1 MSVLDKVLTLRPANA
16 VARLGP
22 GSRLPVLTPHELL
35 RALDSVPV
43 ALPCLPVQ
51 AKAALPGLLRAA
63 RAEDAVLGLACA
75 HPLAD
80 RGAGT
85 RFVEA
90 VKAAAEE
97 AEHRRPLFL
106 QAGPVRVSP
115 PGPEGLQAQQEAI
128 FHLVDAGFS
137 LVSLDVSR
145 LDTAAAVEAVRAL
158 VTPLW
163 ERELPLEL
171 TLPSP
176 ASEVATL
183 IDTARALLEGLREGR
198 LSVRFLR
205 VSSAA
210 LGEGEPDV
218 AMLRA
223 LVALAREHGTS
234 VTVGAAAERSAR
246 GLSTFVEAG
255 ARKLDCGAPFERL
268 SLAAWPVETR
278 AVVEQRAQALGLPP
292 GELLSLLEEQLPP
305 LEPAA
310 RERLE
315 ALSFSEATEVLAALG
330 SVRTGWR
337 SMEWLAEHRS
347 D

>member
-22 GSRLPVLTPHELL
+22 GSRLPVLSPHELL
-35 RALDSVPV
+35 RALDGVPV

-63 RAEDAVLGLACA
+63 RAEDAVLGLACP

-80 RGAGT
+80 RGAGA
-85 RFVEA
+85 RFLAA

-115 PGPEGLQAQQEAI
+115 SGPEGLQSQQEAI

-145 LDTAAAVEAVRAL
+145 LDTAAAVEAVSAL
-158 VTPLW
+158 VAPLR

-171 TLPSP
+171 TLPLP
-176 ASEVATL
+176 ETGFATL
-183 IDTARALLEGLREGR
+183 MDTARALLEGLGPGR
-198 LSVRFLR
+198 TPVRFLR
-205 VSSAA
+205 VPASA

-223 LVALAREHGTS
+223 LVALAREYGTS
-234 VTVGAAAERSAR
+234 VTVGEVAGPSAR
-246 GLSTFVEAG
+246 GLPLFVEAG
-255 ARKLDCGAPFERL
+255 ARKLDCGRSFERL

-278 AVVEQRAQALGLPP
+278 AVVEQKAQALGLPP
-292 GELLSLLEEQLPP
+292 GELLGLLEEQLPA

>member
-1 MSVLDKVLTLRPANA
+1 MSVLEKVLTLRPANV

-22 GSRLPVLTPHELL
+22 GSQVPVLSPQELL
-35 RALDSVPV
+35 RALDGTPG

-51 AKAALPGLLRAA
+51 TKAALPGLLRAA

-80 RGAGT
+80 RGTGL
-85 RFVEA
+85 RFLEA
-90 VKAAAEE
+90 VKAAAQE
-97 AEHRRPLFL
+97 AEHRRPLYL

-115 PGPEGLQAQQEAI
+115 GGPGGLQAQQEAI

-145 LDTAAAVEAVRAL
+145 WDTPGAVGAVRTL
-158 VTPLW
+158 VAPLQ

-176 ASEVATL
+176 ATEVATL
-183 IDTARALLEGLREGR
+183 TDTARALLAGLRAGG
-198 LSVRFLR
+198 VAVQFLR
-205 VSSAA
+205 IPAGA

-223 LVALAREHGTS
+223 LVELAAEHGTS
-234 VTVGAAAERSAR
+234 VTVGEVAVRSAR
-246 GLSTFVEAG
+246 ALPTFVAAG
-255 ARKLDCGAPFERL
+255 ARKLDCGGPFERL
-268 SLAAWPVETR
+268 SLAAWPAEAR
-278 AVVEQRAQALGLPP
+278 AVVERKAQALGLPP
-292 GELLSLLEEQLPP
+292 GELLSLLEEQLPA

-337 SMEWLAEHRS
+337 SMEWLAGNRS